1 MHRQQRDELARRQ
14 QRLLLR
20 SAELRD
26 TLAQQTRD
34 LRSVLALADQLRVG
48 VHWLRQHPVLPL
60 ATLAWLALRPPRRL
74 LRWIP
79 SALAAW
85 HLLRRAGQ
93 WLGRSAG
100 RPR

>member
-1 MHRQQRDELARRQ
+1 MHQQQRDELGRRQ
-14 QRLLLR
+14 QHLLSR

-26 TLAQQTRD
+26 TLAQQSGS
-34 LRSVLALADQLRVG
+34 LRSTLALADQLRAG
-48 VHWLRQHPVLPL
+48 VLWLREHPVWPL

-93 WLGRSAG
+93 WLGRHAS

>member
-1 MHRQQRDELARRQ
+1 MYRQQRDELARRQ
-14 QRLLLR
+14 QSLLLR

-26 TLAQQTRD
+26 ALAQQTRD
-34 LRSVLALADQLRVG
+34 LRSTLALADQLRAG
-48 VHWLRQHPVLPL
+48 VRWLRQHPVWPL
-60 ATLAWLALRPPRRL
+60 ATLAWLVLRPPRRL

-79 SALAAW
+79 SVLAGW

-93 WLGRSAG
+93 WLGRRAN